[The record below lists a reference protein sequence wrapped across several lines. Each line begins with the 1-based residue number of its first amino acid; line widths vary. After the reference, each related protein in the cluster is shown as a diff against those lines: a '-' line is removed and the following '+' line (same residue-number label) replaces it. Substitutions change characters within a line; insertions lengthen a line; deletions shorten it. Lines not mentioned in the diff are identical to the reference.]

1 MIISVILCECKTFP
15 WAFKCF
21 LISSQ
26 FLTFSFILE
35 LCLIQFCCKTFSVA
49 SHLSFPFAPFENF
62 DFGADSICHDW
73 LSVFLPSIDA
83 TNRGRDRRRA
93 PAFRQMQL
101 SAKLVICL
109 NSEQCSW
116 IQIFDSRFFDWGR
129 NRGKVRR
136 QVQDSRG
143 AFCTHVYPCK
153 SHCVTYKQRRH
164 VG

>member
-1 MIISVILCECKTFP
+1 MFFDFISISH
-15 WAFKCF
+15 F
-21 LISSQ
+21 LIYIGTLAQTILLQNFFCGIASQ
-26 FLTFSFILE
+26 LS
-35 LCLIQFCCKTFSVA
+35 LCSIWKFWFRSWFN
-49 SHLSFPFAPFENF
+49 LSRLAFR
-62 DFGADSICHDW
+62 
-73 LSVFLPSIDA
+73 FLPSIDA

-129 NRGKVRR
+129 NRGKVQR

-143 AFCTHVYPCK
+143 AFCTPHANHTA
-153 SHCVTYKQRRH
+153 SHINNGGMWVSPDKKLTH
-164 VG
+164 LGAMGIGDTIF

>member
-1 MIISVILCECKTFP
+1 MFFWFHLN
-15 WAFKCF
+15 
-21 LISSQ
+21 
-26 FLTFSFILE
+26 FSL
-35 LCLIQFCCKTFSVA
+35 
-49 SHLSFPFAPFENF
+49 SHLYWSSASYNF
-62 DFGADSICHDW
+62 VFFCGIASQLSLCSIW
-73 LSVFLPSIDA
+73 KFRFRSWFNLSRLAFRFLPSLDA

-101 SAKLVICL
+101 SAKLYFILVICL

-129 NRGKVRR
+129 NRSKVRR

-153 SHCVTYKQRRH
+153 SHCVTYKQLRH